1 MSAMLDP
8 STLTLFVT
16 GATSGIGAATV
27 RRFAGAGARVVA
39 VGRRLDR
46 LEALKD
52 EFGDLLHTAVLDA
65 RDLGATEALLAGL
78 PEPFRNY
85 NVVFANAGLAL
96 GLEPA
101 YEAKIDD
108 WDTMVD
114 TNVKGLLYTVRASL
128 PAMVAR
134 GEGHVVLTGS
144 IAGDYSYPGANVYG
158 ATKAF
163 VKQFSLNLWADLAG
177 TGVRVTNIEPGLTET
192 EFSVVRFSGDQAK
205 ADTVYA
211 GATPMTGE
219 DIAEQV
225 FFACTLP
232 RHVNITRIQAMAS
245 QQGFGP
251 LSVKRKP
258 A

>member
-1 MSAMLDP
+1 MSQLLDP
-8 STLTLFVT
+8 RTLTLLVT

-27 RRFAGAGARVVA
+27 RRFAGAGARVIA
-39 VGRRLDR
+39 LGRRAER
-46 LEALKD
+46 LEELKAHY
-52 EFGDLLHTAVLDA
+52 GDLVHTAVLDT
-65 RDLGATEALLAGL
+65 RDLKATEELVANL
-78 PEPFRNY
+78 PEPFRAY
-85 NVVFANAGLAL
+85 NVVFANAGLAQ

-101 YEAKIDD
+101 YEARIED

-114 TNVKGLLYTVRASL
+114 TNISGLLYTVRATL

-144 IAGDYSYPGANVYG
+144 IAGDYAYPGGNVYG

-163 VKQFSLNLWADLAG
+163 VKQFALNLWSDVAG

-192 EFSVVRFSGDQAK
+192 EFSVVRFRGDQGR
-205 ADTVYA
+205 ADGVYA
-211 GATPMTGE
+211 GATPMTGD

-245 QQGFGP
+245 QQTFGP
-251 LSVKRKP
+251 LVVKRTP

>member
-1 MSAMLDP
+1 MTQLLDP
-8 STLTLFVT
+8 RTLTVLIT
-16 GATSGIGAATV
+16 GATSGIGAATAH
-27 RRFAGAGARVVA
+27 RFAAAGAKVIA
-39 VGRRLDR
+39 LGRRAER
-46 LEALKD
+46 LAELKAPY
-52 EFGDLLHTAVLDA
+52 GDLIHTAVLDT
-65 RDLGATEALLAGL
+65 RDLKATEELLANL
-78 PEPFRNY
+78 PEPFRAY
-85 NVVFANAGLAL
+85 NVVFANAGLAQ

-101 YEAKIDD
+101 QEAKIAD
-108 WDTMVD
+108 WDIMVD
-114 TNVKGLLYTVRASL
+114 TNISGLLYTVRTTL

-163 VKQFSLNLWADLAG
+163 VKQFALNLWSDVAG

-192 EFSVVRFSGDQAK
+192 EFSVVRFHGDK
-205 ADTVYA
+205 DRADTVYA
-211 GATPMTGE
+211 GAQPMTGE

-225 FFACTLP
+225 FFATTLP

-245 QQGFGP
+245 QQTFGP
-251 LSVKRKP
+251 LAVKRRP